1 VIGSGGRKP
10 PYTWTAGSVPVP
22 AGLQLT
28 SDGNLAGKFSSAGS
42 HLFDVVVTD
51 ATRKSARL
59 PLRIDIEFAAAL
71 PPADAL
77 RFATSETAIIRPQVY
92 EPAFRN
98 PLAGFRSGV
107 AAIAKNHPFAS
118 LARQYIEW
126 NLIENSENDTVRRA

>member
-1 VIGSGGRKP
+1 VIGSGGRQP
-10 PYTWTAGSVPVP
+10 PYTWTAGSVAVP

-28 SDGNLAGKFSSAGS
+28 SDGNLAAKFSSAGS

-77 RFATSETAIIRPQVY
+77 RFATSQIAIIRPQGVRARVSQFVGRVSLRRCGDR
-92 EPAFRN
+92 EESSVRQSRAST
-98 PLAGFRSGV
+98 LSG
-107 AAIAKNHPFAS
+107 
-118 LARQYIEW
+118 
-126 NLIENSENDTVRRA
+126 T